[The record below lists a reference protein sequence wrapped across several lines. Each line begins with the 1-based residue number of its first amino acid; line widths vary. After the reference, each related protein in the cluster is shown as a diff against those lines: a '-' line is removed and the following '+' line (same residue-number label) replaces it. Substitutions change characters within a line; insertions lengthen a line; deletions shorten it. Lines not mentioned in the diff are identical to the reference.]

1 MKLGT
6 LDISKIYL
14 GSTEVAKAYLG
25 VDEVFGGGGGVPTD
39 RLQFYI
45 DATNSSSYPGS
56 GTNVTDLSP
65 NGYDFELLNGTPF
78 TSSPYKTWEFDGFM
92 QYMEAYGPGPEMG
105 SNSVTINAWINR
117 GFGGGGSPDGSTVA
131 GRMEPGFSGSSDG
144 SYGLMVSNTGSIQGF
159 FKANNEPSY
168 IQTYANSSITS
179 GQWVLATAVFDRA
192 GSIKL
197 YVNGVEQSL
206 ATSGDISSYSAA
218 NVTNSSNYYKVGAAS
233 YFGSADAY
241 FEGKVSQVIEYSKVL
256 TQPEILSIFNA
267 TKANY
272 GL

>member
-1 MKLGT
+1 MKLGN

-25 VDEVFGGGGGVPTD
+25 IDEVFGGGGGVPTD

-65 NGYDFELLNGTPF
+65 NGYDFELLNGTIF
-78 TSSPYKTWEFDGFM
+78 TAGPYKTWEFDGFTN
-92 QYMEAYGPGPEMG
+92 YMEAYGPGPEMG
-105 SNSVTINAWINR
+105 TDSVTINAWINR
-117 GFGGGGSPDGSTVA
+117 GFGGGFGGATVA
-131 GRMEPGFSGSSDG
+131 GRMEPGFSGSTDG
-144 SYGLMVSNTGSIQGF
+144 SYGLMVSDTGAIQGF
-159 FKANNEPSY
+159 FKANGESY
-168 IQTYANSSITS
+168 IQTYASSSLDS
-179 GQWVLATAVFDRA
+179 GQWLLATAVFDRA

-197 YVNGVEQSL
+197 YVNGVEQNL
-206 ATSGDISSYSAA
+206 ATSGDISSYSAS
-218 NVTNSSNYYKVGAAS
+218 NVTNLSNYYKVGAAS
-233 YFGSADAY
+233 YFGSGDAY
-241 FEGKVSQVIEYSKVL
+241 FEGKISQVIEYSKVL

>member
-14 GSTEVAKAYLG
+14 GSTEVVKAYLG
-25 VDEVFGGGGGVPTD
+25 VDEAFGGGGAVPTD

-45 DATNSSSYPGS
+45 DATNFASYPES

-65 NGYDFELLNGTPF
+65 NGYDFELLNGTLF
-78 TSSPYKTWEFDGFM
+78 TGSPYKTWEFDGFTNYM
-92 QYMEAYGPGPEMG
+92 QAYGPGPEMG
-105 SNSVTINAWINR
+105 TNSVTINAWINR
-117 GFGGGGSPDGSTVA
+117 GFGGGGGPDGSTVA
-131 GRMEPGFSGSSDG
+131 GRMEPGFSGSPDG
-144 SYGLMVSNTGSIQGF
+144 SYGLMVSNTGGLQGF
-159 FKANNEPSY
+159 FKANGETY
-168 IQTYANSSITS
+168 VQTYTSSSITS
-179 GQWVLATAVFDRA
+179 GQWLLATAVFDRA

-206 ATSGDISSYSAA
+206 ATSGDISSYSAS
-218 NVTNSSNYYKVGAAS
+218 NVTNMFNYYKVGAAS
-233 YFGSADAY
+233 YFGAADAY
-241 FEGKVSQVIEYSKVL
+241 FEGKISQVIEYSKVL
-256 TQPEILSIFNA
+256 TDSEILSIFNA

>member
-14 GSTEVAKAYLG
+14 GSTEIANAYLG
-25 VDEVFGGGGGVPTD
+25 ADEVFGGGGAVPTD

-78 TSSPYKTWEFDGFM
+78 TSSPYKTWEFDGFTY
-92 QYMEAYGPGPEMG
+92 YMEAYGPGPEMG
-105 SNSVTINAWINR
+105 TNSVTINAWINI
-117 GFGGGGSPDGSTVA
+117 GFSGVGPNGATIA

-144 SYGLMVSNTGSIQGF
+144 SYGLMLSNTGSIQGF
-159 FKANNEPSY
+159 FKADFEPY
-168 IQTYANSSITS
+168 VETYASSSLSS
-179 GQWVLATAVFDRA
+179 GQWLLATAVFDRA

-206 ATSGDISSYSAA
+206 ATSGDISSYSASS
-218 NVTNSSNYYKVGAAS
+218 VTNLSNYYKVGAAS
-233 YFGSADAY
+233 YFGSSDAY
-241 FEGKVSQVIEYSKVL
+241 FEGQISQVIEYSKVL
-256 TQPEILSIFNA
+256 TDSEILSIFNA